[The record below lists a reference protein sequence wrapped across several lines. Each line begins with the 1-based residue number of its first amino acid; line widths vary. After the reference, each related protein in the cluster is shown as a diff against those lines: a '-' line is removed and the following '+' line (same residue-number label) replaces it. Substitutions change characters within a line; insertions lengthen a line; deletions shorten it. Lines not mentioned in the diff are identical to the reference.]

1 MSLQKYLSNLNS
13 ADSQWGIWINPDNID
28 DYRIGQFCFDNGG
41 VLDSKICVGSLD
53 KLSFGF
59 QSHCDAIEQY
69 LKENQYLY
77 YKGKKVKVNKEAIL
91 DIYREGTF
99 DTDFTEFL
107 EGEAQDIMKIWA
119 ECEAEDFVN
128 NKIPGIIEQA
138 LKDAAQE
145 SPYSFA

>member
-1 MSLQKYLSNLNS
+1 M
-13 ADSQWGIWINPDNID
+13 
-28 DYRIGQFCFDNGG
+28 
-41 VLDSKICVGSLD
+41 D